1 MFFYPLN
8 ANSSMDAHLRSCQ
21 FYVWICPVEARL
33 LPPPLPDQP
42 YTGASTLSYAIG
54 GGNNRLH
61 PFWKRWIWIWILLYL
76 SFSRLAAARTSKL
89 IMSFGGSK
97 LEVLANCPIAARRK
111 VVTPYHHVSL
121 AIFISAVPHSHR
133 VMLLLTFFNY
143 SNRSWRLAITI
154 GLKVCMCSVLMFPL
168 LSWVWHPVFSVSSL

>member
-1 MFFYPLN
+1 MDVLL
-8 ANSSMDAHLRSCQ
+8 SSECQ
-21 FYVWICPVEARL
+21 FIHGCTFAELPILRL
-33 LPPPLPDQP
+33 NLPCWGTAAAAAATRP
-42 YTGASTLSYAIG
+42 AIHTLSYAIG

>member
-1 MFFYPLN
+1 MPI
-8 ANSSMDAHLRSCQ
+8 H
-21 FYVWICPVEARL
+21 IC
-33 LPPPLPDQP
+33 
-42 YTGASTLSYAIG
+42 GASILRLNLPCWGTAAAAAATRPAIHG
-54 GGNNRLH
+54 GFHSFICNRWRGTIACWH

-121 AIFISAVPHSHR
+121 AIFISAVPHSHL

-143 SNRSWRLAITI
+143 NRSWRLAITI
-154 GLKVCMCSVLMFPL
+154 GLKVFICSVLMFPL